1 MMHVAKALLL
11 RALSDKACSK
21 DNTYLCAYME
31 FVTERDTM
39 LGTRVFKVLGQ
50 RTATPLS
57 LGSDADGGLPDT
69 DDDLDVDV
77 TLAVPIEGMVSEKVC
92 VCVCVCVHTHMYLDV
107 DVKLAVRIEGM
118 VSEKVC
124 VCVCVCVYTHTRK
137 HTHTHTHT

>member
-1 MMHVAKALLL
+1 MEFVTERDTMMHVAKALLL

-92 VCVCVCVHTHMYLDV
+92 VCVCVC
-107 DVKLAVRIEGM
+107 
-118 VSEKVC
+118 
-124 VCVCVCVYTHTRK
+124 THTYV
-137 HTHTHTHT
+137 HVCWCEACCAY